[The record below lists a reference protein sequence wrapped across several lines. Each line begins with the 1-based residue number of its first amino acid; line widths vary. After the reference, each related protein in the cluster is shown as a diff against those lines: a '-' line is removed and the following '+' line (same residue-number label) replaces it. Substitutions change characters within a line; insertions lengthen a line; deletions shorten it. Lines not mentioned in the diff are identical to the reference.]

1 MPVKKLTPVLFVEK
15 IESVLPFWTQHLGFI
30 KTVEVP
36 EGDRLA
42 FVILQ
47 PGNAEIMYQS
57 FASVDKD
64 LPAIAADIRKGPTFL
79 YLEVD
84 DLATVKAATA
94 GMDIYMP
101 ERTTFYGSR
110 EIGVNDPAGHFIT
123 FAHFEM
129 PASREAG
136 NLWPPSLFP
145 VASRVCA
152 RRRSGAWTQE
162 QCAISKSSSSA
173 RLLAGFR
180 VQPHHSYWCWSDS
193 GRSRSW
199 ITKW

>member
-36 EGDRLA
+36 DGDQLA

-47 PGNAEIMYQS
+47 QGPAEVMYQS

-64 LPAIAADIRKGPTFL
+64 LPAIAADIRKGPAFL

-84 DLATVKAATA
+84 DLEAVKTAIA
-94 GMDIYMP
+94 GMDVYMP

-110 EIGVNDPAGHFIT
+110 EIGIKDPAGHFIT
-123 FAHFEM
+123 FAHFE
-129 PASREAG
+129 
-136 NLWPPSLFP
+136 
-145 VASRVCA
+145 
-152 RRRSGAWTQE
+152 
-162 QCAISKSSSSA
+162 K
-173 RLLAGFR
+173 
-180 VQPHHSYWCWSDS
+180 QP
-193 GRSRSW
+193 
-199 ITKW
+199 

>member
-15 IESVLPFWTQHLGFI
+15 IESVLSFWTQHLGFI

-36 EGDRLA
+36 DGDRLA

-47 PGNAEIMYQS
+47 QGPAEVMYQS

-84 DLATVKAATA
+84 DLEAVKGAIA
-94 GMDIYMP
+94 GLGVYMP

-110 EIGVNDPAGHFIT
+110 EIGIRDPAGHFIT
-123 FAHFEM
+123 FAYFE
-129 PASREAG
+129 
-136 NLWPPSLFP
+136 
-145 VASRVCA
+145 
-152 RRRSGAWTQE
+152 
-162 QCAISKSSSSA
+162 K
-173 RLLAGFR
+173 
-180 VQPHHSYWCWSDS
+180 QP
-193 GRSRSW
+193 
-199 ITKW
+199 

>member
-36 EGDRLA
+36 DGDQLA

-47 PGNAEIMYQS
+47 QGPAEVMYQS

-84 DLATVKAATA
+84 DLEAVKTA
-94 GMDIYMP
+94 IGGMDVYMP

-110 EIGVNDPAGHFIT
+110 EIGIKDPAGHFIT
-123 FAHFEM
+123 FAYFE
-129 PASREAG
+129 
-136 NLWPPSLFP
+136 
-145 VASRVCA
+145 
-152 RRRSGAWTQE
+152 
-162 QCAISKSSSSA
+162 K
-173 RLLAGFR
+173 
-180 VQPHHSYWCWSDS
+180 QP
-193 GRSRSW
+193 
-199 ITKW
+199 

>member
-1 MPVKKLTPVLFVEK
+1 MPVKKLTPVLFVEE

-36 EGDRLA
+36 DGDQLA

-47 PGNAEIMYQS
+47 QGPTEVMYQS

-84 DLATVKAATA
+84 DLEAVKTAIA
-94 GMDIYMP
+94 GMDVYMP

-110 EIGVNDPAGHFIT
+110 EIGIKDPAGHFIT
-123 FAHFEM
+123 FAHFE
-129 PASREAG
+129 
-136 NLWPPSLFP
+136 
-145 VASRVCA
+145 
-152 RRRSGAWTQE
+152 
-162 QCAISKSSSSA
+162 K
-173 RLLAGFR
+173 
-180 VQPHHSYWCWSDS
+180 QP
-193 GRSRSW
+193 
-199 ITKW
+199 